1 VLELW
6 LSLQLISAWSGLTRV
21 LVLEMV
27 NKLAWLRR
35 GDSCEA
41 PCVLSNRILHWLE
54 LFILGGLILIAGF
67 HSSKGWVIQF
77 LNVVLLKTGEE
88 GVHIAHH
95 VV

>member
-1 VLELW
+1 MLELW
-6 LSLQLISAWSGLTRV
+6 LGWQLISARSGLTRV
-21 LVLEMV
+21 LILEMV
-27 NKLAWLRR
+27 NKLAWLGR
-35 GDSCEA
+35 GNSCEA

-54 LFILGGLILIAGF
+54 LVVLGGFILIAGF
-67 HSSKGWVIQF
+67 HLCKGWVIQF